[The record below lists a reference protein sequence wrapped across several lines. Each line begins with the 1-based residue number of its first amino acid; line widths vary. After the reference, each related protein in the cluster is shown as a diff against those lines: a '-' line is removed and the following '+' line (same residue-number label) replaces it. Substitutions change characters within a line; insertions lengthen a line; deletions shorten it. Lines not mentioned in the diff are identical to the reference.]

1 MKKPARVR
9 KTSRPSKP
17 AKQSTPHDYQPL
29 DLQRFC
35 NAGAALLGK
44 GKTIPT
50 GRMIWH
56 GLPFQIGPAKAATK
70 PKSKCV
76 VAFGT
81 SVRMEPL
88 TIPINSTAHHLIF
101 AHRLLE
107 SKIPEGGHVGVPC
120 AEYVVKFDDGREIK
134 FPIGD
139 RLQIGT
145 IPHDWG
151 QWPILAYPDHK
162 DSLMPR
168 YEGKFGDIGFRQ
180 SETIHATAH
189 DFFLWSW
196 PNPEP
201 ERRIAS
207 LTIVPSGPRF
217 YLGGVTLGHRDEH
230 PFNRAASRAVKI
242 VLRKPADAQRTEFD
256 LDVEVDRGVATR
268 PYPLPSTTADE
279 FLKDKFAGFGEEQN
293 PQSSP
298 AYVEIAATPSATIT
312 VKQGGKEIGTVNW
325 GELEANESAQTPRLD
340 LIVVDPGRNWVKTTV
355 IDDETGKPVPCRVY
369 FRSTDGIPYQPHG
382 HHQHVNSNLETW
394 HSDIGGDLR
403 LGQVTYAYING
414 KCEGWLPRG
423 EVIVDIARGYEYE
436 PVRQKVSVAP
446 GQQELTFRLKR
457 MRNMA
462 REGYYSGDTHVH
474 FLSTQGSHMEAAG
487 EGLNVVN
494 LLLSQ
499 WGHLFTNTEEFT
511 GAPNVAPN
519 GETIVY
525 ATQENRQHILGHL
538 TLLGLKEP
546 VYPWCTDGPNEAELG
561 GNLETTLS
569 RWADACHEQGGTVI
583 IPHIPNPNCEPAAL
597 IATGR
602 ADAAEWLVQS
612 SYMHLEYYRYLNCG
626 YKLPLVGGTD
636 KMSSDV
642 PVGLYRTYVHIPDG
656 EPFTY
661 DNWCRHMRGGNTFHS
676 GGPLM
681 RFTVE
686 GQPMGATIN
695 LPGNGGSVQVD
706 ATADSVLPFNALEIV
721 MNGNVVARTEVS
733 EGTKHLHLRERIAVQ
748 KHSWLAARCAGKNYF
763 EQNSHYDCWRRG
775 VMAHTSPVY
784 LAVGGEWWM
793 FDPGTANYL
802 LTLLKGGIDYIHQRS
817 AQWKPGTVTHH
828 HHRDDHLKYL
838 EEPFQQAINAIHL
851 RMHQLNIPH

>member
-1 MKKPARVR
+1 MKKLPRVR
-9 KTSRPSKP
+9 VRTSTKKSKR
-17 AKQSTPHDYQPL
+17 ADYQPL
-29 DLQRFC
+29 DLSRFC
-35 NAGAALLGK
+35 NANAGILGK
-44 GKTIPT
+44 GGSIPT
-50 GRMIWH
+50 GRLTWH
-56 GLPFQIGPAKAATK
+56 GLPFQVGPLSRGKPSKA
-70 PKSKCV
+70 KCV
-76 VAFGT
+76 IAFGD
-81 SVRMEPL
+81 SVRMETL
-88 TIPINSTAHHLIF
+88 TIPIEERARHLIF
-101 AHRLLE
+101 AHRLLD
-107 SKIPEGGHVGVPC
+107 SKIPEGGHVGAPC
-120 AEYVVKFDDGREIK
+120 AEYVVKFADGGEIA
-134 FPIGD
+134 FSIGD
-139 RLQIGT
+139 RLEIGA

-151 QWPILAYPDHK
+151 QWPILAYPDVK

-168 YEGKFGDIGFRQ
+168 YEGEFGAMGFRQ
-180 SETIHATAH
+180 AEAVQAIAR
-189 DFFLWSW
+189 DFFLWAW

-207 LTIVPSGPRF
+207 VTVVPKGPRF
-217 YLGGVTLGHRDEH
+217 YLGAITLGHRDEA
-230 PFNRAASRAVKI
+230 PFNRAASRSVKI
-242 VLRKPADAQRTEFD
+242 VLTKPADAKRTTYD
-256 LDVEVDRGVATR
+256 LDVAVDRGVATR
-268 PYPLPSTTADE
+268 PYPLPATTAAE
-279 FLKDKFAGFGEEQN
+279 FLADKFAGFGEEQN
-293 PQSSP
+293 AQSSP
-298 AYVEIAATPSATIT
+298 SYVEIAATPSATVT
-312 VKQGGKEIGTVNW
+312 VSQNGRELGSVNW
-325 GELEANESAQTPRLD
+325 GELEEKKSVKPTPRLE
-340 LIVVDPGRNWVKTTV
+340 LILVDPGRNWVKTTV
-355 IDDETGKPVPCRVY
+355 IDDETGKPVPCRVH

-382 HHQHVNSNLETW
+382 HHQHVNSNLGTW

-403 LGQVTYAYING
+403 LGQITYAYING

-436 PVRQKVSVAP
+436 PIRQKVSVAP

-457 MRNMA
+457 LRNMA

-474 FLSTQGSHMEAAG
+474 FLSTQGSHTEAAG

-546 VYPWCTDGPNEAELG
+546 VYPWCTDGPSEAELG

-569 RWADACHEQGGTVI
+569 RWADACHEQGGTVV

-602 ADAAEWLVQS
+602 ADAAEWLIQS

-626 YKLPLVGGTD
+626 YKLPIVGGTD

-695 LPGNGGSVQVD
+695 LPGNGGSVEVV
-706 ATADSVLPFNALEIV
+706 ASADSVLPFNALEIV
-721 MNGNVVARTEVS
+721 MNGNVVARTES
-733 EGTKHLHLRERIAVQ
+733 AAGAKHLSLRERIPVE
-748 KHSWLAARCAGKNYF
+748 KHAWLAARCAGKNYF
-763 EQNSHYDCWRRG
+763 EQNSHFDCWRRG

-793 FDPGTANYL
+793 FDAGTANYL

-817 AQWKPGTVTHH
+817 AQWKPGTVSHH

-838 EEPFQQAINAIHL
+838 EEPFQQAIQAIHL
-851 RMHQLNIPH
+851 RMHQLGIPH